1 MKRIDDTILFT
12 PLSKQEIHQIVLL
25 LVEDLRQRLA
35 EQHLALELSDEA
47 SQMIVD
53 SAYDPIYGARPLKR
67 FLQHELE
74 TRIGR
79 AIIDGSAVAGQV
91 VLLVVELEQQPVEC
105 LMGGQKLRV
114 YFQRLSKVGQGA
126 LDPAKLVQGVTEF
139 HV

>member
-1 MKRIDDTILFT
+1 MKKYFRPEFLNRIDDTILFT

-74 TRIGR
+74 TRVGR
-79 AIIDGSAVAGQV
+79 AIIDGSAHEGCRLRIGVQDDH
-91 VLLVVELEQQPVEC
+91 LKVEIIKHDQ
-105 LMGGQKLRV
+105 
-114 YFQRLSKVGQGA
+114 
-126 LDPAKLVQGVTEF
+126 
-139 HV
+139 